1 MTNAPAAPTPE
12 RLAFEDVVA
21 IDIHTHVHGSV
32 CGDTDS
38 ERLRAMGE
46 YFGQREA
53 STNVHEMA
61 TYYRERKMM
70 AVIFTVDTYTVSGD
84 DPLPSNEEIAELAA
98 EHTDVVIPFAS
109 VDPGRGRAG
118 VKMLHRLVTDHGM
131 RGLKLHPNAQEH
143 FPNDRKVY
151 PLYAAAEELGVPVL
165 IHTGHTGVGAGEPGG
180 GGIRLKY
187 SNPMHVDDVAVDF
200 PELSII
206 LAHPSFP
213 WQDEA
218 LSVARHKPKVHI
230 DLSGWSPKYFPP
242 SLVQHANSVLQDK
255 ILFGSDYPL
264 ITPDRWLADF
274 AGLDI
279 KPAVVPKILKE
290 NAARLLGLGA

>member
-1 MTNAPAAPTPE
+1 VLELNLSE
-12 RLAFEDVVA
+12 IVA

-38 ERLRAMGE
+38 ERMRAMGQ
-46 YFGQREA
+46 YFGA
-53 STNVHEMA
+53 KDAATNVHEMA
-61 TYYRERKMM
+61 AYYRERKML
-70 AVIFTVDTYTVSGD
+70 AVIFPIDTYTVSGD
-84 DPLPSNEEIAELAA
+84 DPLPGNEEVAELAA
-98 EHTDVVIPFAS
+98 EHPDAVIPFAS

-118 VKMLHRLVTDHGM
+118 VKMLHRLVVDNGM
-131 RGLKLHPNAQEH
+131 RGLKLHPNAQEF
-143 FPNDRKVY
+143 FPNDRKAY

-180 GGIRLKY
+180 GGVRLKY
-187 SNPMHVDDVAVDF
+187 SNPMMVDDVAVDF
-200 PELSII
+200 PDLTII

-218 LSVARHKPKVHI
+218 LSVARHKPKVFI
-230 DLSGWSPKYFPP
+230 DLSGWSPKYFPE

-274 AGLDI
+274 AKLDM
-279 KPAVVPKILKE
+279 KPAVVPKILKD
-290 NAARLLGLGA
+290 NAARLLGLS